1 MEKRGGGGEEEGE
14 KKSDRLALTVQTFN
28 LDIFQDSIP
37 LYYQQ

>member
-1 MEKRGGGGEEEGE
+1 MKKSGGGGGGGR
-14 KKSDRLALTVQTFN
+14 KKSDRLTLTVQTFN